1 MKNTKDIRTLSFFLI
16 IISARILFWWFE
28 PSYYLFWLPFNIALV
43 FILYSIK
50 HNHLHNSVF
59 KAKILNRIY
68 ENILGVF
75 TGTSMKGAY
84 VIHLVN
90 HHKENNTSNDWG
102 NTNQFTH
109 KSEAIN
115 LIRYACITPIKFLKS
130 KRTWLQNTVHKKRVV
145 VGKTEGWVI
154 ICSYSLMLIFKFEAT
169 IFYILLPHL
178 LGQLVLVS
186 FNYFQH
192 AGCDPFSEY
201 NHSRNFTGKL
211 INFLNFNT
219 GYHTVHHHFPSAHWS
234 EYKRMHLLMQH
245 KMDMDLNEGNFIYY
259 FIRLLFSGNGKII
272 RRKTPVSF
280 QNLKV
285 YK

>member
-1 MKNTKDIRTLSFFLI
+1 MKNTKDIRTLCFLLI
-16 IISARILFWWFE
+16 IISVRILLWWIE
-28 PSYYLFWLPFNIALV
+28 PSYYLFWLPFIITLV

-50 HNHLHNSVF
+50 HNHLHYPVFNSKV
-59 KAKILNRIY
+59 LNRLY

-75 TGTSMKGAY
+75 TGTSMSGAY

-90 HHKENNTSNDWG
+90 HHKENNKSNDWG

-109 KSEAIN
+109 KYEAIN

-130 KRTWLQNTVHKKRVV
+130 KRKWLQNNAHKKRVV
-145 VGKTEGWVI
+145 VGETESWVI
-154 ICSYSLMLIFKFEAT
+154 ICTYILMLIFKFEAT
-169 IFYILLPHL
+169 IMYIILPHF

-192 AGCDPFSEY
+192 AGCDPFSKY

-234 EYKRMHLLMQH
+234 EYERMHLLIQH
-245 KMDMDLNEGNFIYY
+245 KIDVDLNERNFIYY
-259 FIRLLFSGNGKII
+259 FIRLIFSRNVKILKQ
-272 RRKTPVSF
+272 KTPESL

-285 YK
+285 